1 MTATPTAD
9 EAASGAPTVRALLDA
24 AAARLAAAGVDAPR
38 RDARLLLAAAMGTV
52 TAALLAHVDRRVNAG
67 PAARFAES
75 IDRRAAREPV
85 SRILGTREFWSLAFR
100 LTPATLD
107 PRPDSETLI
116 EAALDGI
123 ADRQAKLRLLDLGTG
138 TGCLLLA
145 LLSELPNASGIGIDR
160 DPAAVE
166 AAAANAG
173 LLGLA
178 SRAAFRLGDWATGVA
193 GPFDLVISNPPYV
206 PEGEIDL
213 LAPEVARFE
222 PRAALAGGADGL
234 DAYRALAPQI
244 AGLLR
249 EGGRAV
255 LELGAGQHAA
265 VAAILAAAGLEIP
278 GFRNDLSGIARCVI
292 ATRGSAKIVV
302 GKPRNPD

>member
-1 MTATPTAD
+1 MSA
-9 EAASGAPTVRALLDA
+9 APTVRALLGA
-24 AAARLAAAGVDAPR
+24 ATERLAAAGVDAPR
-38 RDARLLLAAAMGTV
+38 RDARLLLAAAMSTNA
-52 TAALLAHVDRRVNAG
+52 AALLANIDRRVDAD
-67 PAARFAES
+67 AVARFAGS

-85 SRILGTREFWSLAFR
+85 ARILGTREFWSLSFR
-100 LTPATLD
+100 ITPATLD

-116 EAALDGI
+116 EAALGGI
-123 ADRQAKLRLLDLGTG
+123 ADRQAPLRLLDLGAG
-138 TGCLLLA
+138 SGCLLLA
-145 LLSELPNASGIGIDR
+145 LLSELPNATGIGIDC

-166 AAAANAG
+166 AAAANAKV
-173 LLGLA
+173 LGLA
-178 SRAAFRLGDWATGVA
+178 SRAAFQLGDWATGVA
-193 GPFDLVISNPPYV
+193 GSFDLVVSNPPYV

-244 AGLLR
+244 AGVLR
-249 EGGRAV
+249 DGGRAV

-265 VAAILAAAGLEIP
+265 VAAILAAAGLEIR
-278 GFRNDLSGIARCVI
+278 GFRNDLNGILRCVV
-292 ATRGSAKIVV
+292 ATRDCAKIVV